1 VTSAASEDRLCF
13 WHQLSHKAPSTL
25 DIAGDC
31 TTRWLSRGPQQIR
44 AKNVRTRRI
53 NAVAVGMSAA
63 AAAAA
68 AAATAAAAAVDA
80 IPRAYLPPPRRSCAR
95 HRAVLL
101 CFGFAR
107 WPRAGAGTEQIV
119 HCSLFRS
126 AHLPPPSP
134 PRPLAVSRSTPLDL
148 QPIYCIKRRSLY
160 RSTRLSQV

>member
-1 VTSAASEDRLCF
+1 VLPVKIGCFVTFLF
-13 WHQLSHKAPSTL
+13 VWHQLSHKAPSTL

-68 AAATAAAAAVDA
+68 AVDA
-80 IPRAYLPPPRRSCAR
+80 IPHTFLPPPRRSSAR